1 MFWWNSGY
9 HLTGPLNTLAPP
21 TSARQY
27 PVLVRQIHNQ
37 LRMERPEKASHRET
51 YLVLGG

>member
-1 MFWWNSGY
+1 VE
-9 HLTGPLNTLAPP
+9 HRITLDKAFASP

-27 PVLVRQIHNQ
+27 PVLVRQIFSQ
-37 LRMERPEKASHRET
+37 LRMERPEKVGHRET